1 MTRGFTGFVKGVGA
15 GMVAGMA
22 VAATSSMLMKSNKG
36 VKKNA
41 GKAIRAVG
49 DLIENVQY
57 MMK

>member
-15 GMVAGMA
+15 GMVAGVA
-22 VAATSSMLMKSNKG
+22 VAATSKMLMKNNKG